1 MLGRAEISLVD
12 DVGKHIAIG
21 EPARRIIA
29 TAPHLAE
36 LVYAAGSGDSMVAAV
51 RGANYPSAVLAL
63 PTVGDAAGLDFE
75 RIRRLEPDL
84 ILAWGSGNRPVDLNR
99 LALGSAAVVILEARR
114 LEDIPRHLRII
125 GELGGSNEAAE
136 RAAARFE
143 GRLRELRQRY
153 SSARTLKV
161 VVEIW
166 HQPLFTVGDTH
177 LLSDALRV
185 CGARN
190 ALPNYPLLA
199 GPVPIENVLAADV
212 DIILSV
218 TGVTETEMQSR
229 WGDRVA
235 MRGARAVELI
245 SLDPDLLTRAS
256 DRMVEGVEMLCRR
269 LDQVRADAVAA
280 VHPGRVLMT
289 GVIRS

>member
-1 MLGRAEISLVD
+1 
-12 DVGKHIAIG
+12 
-21 EPARRIIA
+21 
-29 TAPHLAE
+29 
-36 LVYAAGSGDSMVAAV
+36 
-51 RGANYPSAVLAL
+51 
-63 PTVGDAAGLDFE
+63 
-75 RIRRLEPDL
+75 
-84 ILAWGSGNRPVDLNR
+84 
-99 LALGSAAVVILEARR
+99 
-114 LEDIPRHLRII
+114 
-125 GELGGSNEAAE
+125 
-136 RAAARFE
+136 E

-269 LDQVRADAVAA
+269 LDQVRAD
-280 VHPGRVLMT
+280 
-289 GVIRS
+289 